1 MNYEKVVIKQIPDD
15 LAMLTGLHK
24 YNRSKMPKTGDFLS
38 PAIDNGRAITG
49 IDEESI
55 EINRIQ
61 DLDLREQTKSKTKA
75 LRESLEKMTNK
86 DLSAT
91 STFWEGFG
99 VAISSDDSLILN
111 KSNAL
116 DVIRYHMLIANGYA
130 APDKDSTGHP
140 KYRNAKYFCFVEERA
155 NDEEI
160 STQMSRD
167 KARSELVKLSEDE
180 DKMLL
185 IGQYLEGDKYKT
197 GMKQK
202 TLYKMLSDFIND
214 AKEPDNL
221 KRFVKAVNTNI
232 DDLQFKIIVDR
243 AIKKKVIRYSKDGY
257 YQRGQVT
264 LGKNPLQVYEN
275 LKKPEFANE
284 FLSLKEE
291 LE

>member
-1 MNYEKVVIKQIPDD
+1 MNYDTIVIKQIPDD
-15 LAMLTGLHK
+15 LATLTGLHK

-49 IDEESI
+49 IDEESLD
-55 EINRIQ
+55 INRIPDPVARDKKKQ
-61 DLDLREQTKSKTKA
+61 EIASLRK
-75 LRESLEKMTNK
+75 SLENTLGK

-91 STFWEGFG
+91 SSFWEGFG
-99 VAISSDDSLILN
+99 VAISSDSNLILN

-116 DVIRYHMLIANGYA
+116 DVVRYHMLIANGYV

-140 KYRNAKYFCFVEERA
+140 RYRNAKYFCFVEDRA
-155 NDEEI
+155 NEEEV
-160 STQMSRD
+160 STQMARD
-167 KARSELVKLSEDE
+167 KARSELVTLSEND
-180 DKMLL
+180 DKMVL

-202 TLYKMLSDFIND
+202 TLYKMLSDYIND
-214 AKEPDNL
+214 QREPDNL
-221 KRFVKAVNTNI
+221 KRFVKAVSTPI
-232 DDLQFKIIVDR
+232 DELQFKIIIDR
-243 AIKKKVIRYSKDGY
+243 AIKKKVIRFKDGY

-264 LGKNPLQVYEN
+264 LGKNPLQVYDN